1 MNFTKVY
8 VKIKPKR
15 VSKTKS
21 TKLNVKKS
29 NKVSLK
35 QSNNQKSIY
44 ETIAK
49 VMAARKYFEKIPQTW
64 RLV

>member
-1 MNFTKVY
+1 M
-8 VKIKPKR
+8 
-15 VSKTKS
+15 
-21 TKLNVKKS
+21 KS

-35 QSNNQKSIY
+35 QPNNQKSIY